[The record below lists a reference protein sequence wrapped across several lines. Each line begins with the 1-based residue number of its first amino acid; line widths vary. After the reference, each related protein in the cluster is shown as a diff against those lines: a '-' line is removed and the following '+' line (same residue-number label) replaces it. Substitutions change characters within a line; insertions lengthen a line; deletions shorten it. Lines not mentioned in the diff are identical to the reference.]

1 MGWHR
6 ARRNGRR
13 WHPLTTIPAE
23 GANLREWT
31 TREVMDLLAMRRRGL
46 TTYAMA
52 RHLGRSE
59 DSVRGAIQ
67 RLGATARP
75 RWDGAEVSFLQT
87 HYWVKGCAWCSER
100 LCRSK
105 EAVRAKAARMGM
117 RPSARDREGS
127 GYAD

>member
-1 MGWHR
+1 M
-6 ARRNGRR
+6 
-13 WHPLTTIPAE
+13 
-23 GANLREWT
+23 REWT

-87 HYWVKGCAWCSER
+87 HYWTKGCAWCAER

-117 RPSARDREGS
+117 RPSMRDREGS
-127 GYAD
+127 GDAD

>member
-1 MGWHR
+1 M
-6 ARRNGRR
+6 
-13 WHPLTTIPAE
+13 
-23 GANLREWT
+23 REWT
-31 TREVMDLLAMRRRGL
+31 TREVMELLSMRRKGL

-75 RWDGAEVSFLQT
+75 RWDGAEVAFLRDN
-87 HYWVKGCAWCSER
+87 YWTRGCAWCAER
-100 LCRSK
+100 LCRST

-117 RPSARDREGS
+117 RPSALRREGL
-127 GYAD
+127 ADDADQGADY